1 MTVKRFARAG
11 ISSYVFIQGRSGA
24 VSAPSRWWV
33 ILVAFSAGAIGAGH
47 IGKVPAALPA
57 LRAEL
62 GLDLVIAGW
71 VVSIFSATG
80 MVLGTVAGLCSDR
93 FGHRAIVMG
102 GLMLV
107 AAGSAAGGIAW
118 DGMSLLA
125 ARFAEGLGF
134 LAVVVSAPSIISEA
148 AHPDDRRLAVGM
160 WGAFMPAGMA
170 ATLLAA
176 PWLLNSIGWRGIWFV
191 MAGLSLGWVAVM
203 AVVFRGEERSGPMA
217 RESAWRS
224 LAVTLKARGPWL
236 LALCFSFYTLSWLAL
251 MVWLPTFVVE
261 QRGGSVALAALLT
274 LIAVAINFPGNLLG
288 GWLLS
293 RGLGWARL
301 ITLGASAMVL
311 CGPPIFLDLL
321 PDAPRYGLCLVYSF
335 VSGFVPAG
343 VLGGAP
349 YFSPGARQ
357 IGTTNGLI
365 IQGSHLGQFLG
376 PPVVAVVVSLTGGWQ
391 AGAWVFVACGIGAL
405 AFAGLIA
412 LEEKRVVARQGS
424 SDSST
429 P

>member
-1 MTVKRFARAG
+1 MIF
-11 ISSYVFIQGRSGA
+11 
-24 VSAPSRWWV
+24 
-33 ILVAFSAGAIGAGH
+33 VAFSAGAIGAGH
-47 IGKVPAALPA
+47 IGKIPAALPA
-57 LRAEL
+57 MRAEL
-62 GLDLVIAGW
+62 GLDLVAAGW

-80 MVLGTVAGLCSDR
+80 MVLGTVAGVCSDR
-93 FGHRAIVMG
+93 FGHRAIAMG
-102 GLMLV
+102 GMVLV
-107 AAGSAAGGIAW
+107 AAGSLAGGFAW
-118 DGMSLLA
+118 DGASLLA

-134 LAVVVSAPSIISEA
+134 LAVVVSAPSIISES

-160 WGAFMPAGMA
+160 WGSFMPAGMA
-170 ATLLAA
+170 AALLAA
-176 PWLLNSIGWRGIWFV
+176 PWLLDHVGWRGTWFA
-191 MAGLSLGWVAVM
+191 MAALSLAWTAVM
-203 AVVFRGEERSGPMA
+203 AAVFRGADGGGTAP
-217 RESAWRS
+217 RESAWRN

-261 QRGGSVALAALLT
+261 QRGGSVGLAALLT

-293 RGLGWARL
+293 HGVGWARL

-311 CGPPIFLDLL
+311 CGPPIYLDLL
-321 PDAPRYGLCLVYSF
+321 PDAVRYGLCLVYSF
-335 VSGFVPAG
+335 VSGLVPAG

-376 PPVVAVVVSLTGGWQ
+376 PPAVAVAVSFTGGWQ

-405 AFAGLIA
+405 AFAALIGI
-412 LEEKRVVARQGS
+412 EEKRVSAGQGS
-424 SDSST
+424 SANRT

>member
-1 MTVKRFARAG
+1 
-11 ISSYVFIQGRSGA
+11 
-24 VSAPSRWWV
+24 V
-33 ILVAFSAGAIGAGH
+33 IFVAFSAGAIGAGH

-57 LRAEL
+57 VRAEL
-62 GLDLVIAGW
+62 GLDLVAAGW

-80 MVLGTVAGLCSDR
+80 MVLGTVAGVCSDR
-93 FGHRAIVMG
+93 FGHRAIAMG
-102 GLMLV
+102 GMVLV
-107 AAGSAAGGIAW
+107 AAGSFAGGFAW
-118 DGMSLLA
+118 DGGSLLA

-148 AHPDDRRLAVGM
+148 AHSDDRRLAVGM
-160 WGAFMPAGMA
+160 WGSYMPAGMA

-176 PWLLNSIGWRGIWFV
+176 PWLLNSAGWRGTWFV
-191 MAGLSLGWVAVM
+191 MAALSLAWVAVM
-203 AVVFRGEERSGPMA
+203 AVVFRGIDGRAAVP
-217 RESAWRS
+217 RENAWRN
-224 LAVTLKARGPWL
+224 LATTLKARGPWL
-236 LALCFSFYTLSWLAL
+236 LALCFSFYALSWLAL

-293 RGLGWARL
+293 HGMSWARL

-321 PDAPRYGLCLVYSF
+321 PDAPRYVLCLVYSF
-335 VSGFVPAG
+335 VSGLVPAG

-376 PPVVAVVVSLTGGWQ
+376 PPAVAVAVSLTGGWQ

-405 AFAGLIA
+405 AFAVLIGI
-412 LEEKRVVARQGS
+412 EERHVVARQGS
-424 SDSST
+424 SESNT

>member
-1 MTVKRFARAG
+1 MIF
-11 ISSYVFIQGRSGA
+11 
-24 VSAPSRWWV
+24 
-33 ILVAFSAGAIGAGH
+33 VAFSAGAIGAGH
-47 IGKVPAALPA
+47 IGKIPAALPA
-57 LRAEL
+57 IRAEL
-62 GLDLVIAGW
+62 GLDLVVAGW

-80 MVLGTVAGLCSDR
+80 MVLGTVAGVCSDR
-93 FGHRAIVMG
+93 FGHRALAMG
-102 GLMLV
+102 GMAL
-107 AAGSAAGGIAW
+107 AATGSLAGGFAW
-118 DGMSLLA
+118 DGASLLA

-134 LAVVVSAPSIISEA
+134 LAVVVSAPSIISES

-160 WGAFMPAGMA
+160 WGSFMPAGMA
-170 ATLLAA
+170 AALLAA
-176 PWLLNSIGWRGIWFV
+176 PWLLNSVGWRGTWFA
-191 MAGLSLGWVAVM
+191 MAALSLAWVAVM
-203 AVVFRGEERSGPMA
+203 AVVFRGADGGGMA
-217 RESAWRS
+217 PRESAWRN
-224 LAVTLKARGPWL
+224 LAITLKARGPWL

-261 QRGGSVALAALLT
+261 QRGGSVGLAALLT
-274 LIAVAINFPGNLLG
+274 LVAVAINFPGNLLG

-301 ITLGASAMVL
+301 IALGALAIVL
-311 CGPPIFLDLL
+311 CGPPIYLDLL
-321 PDAPRYGLCLVYSF
+321 PDAVRYGLCLVYSF
-335 VSGFVPAG
+335 VSGLVPAG

-376 PPVVAVVVSLTGGWQ
+376 PPAVAVAVSFTGGWQ

-405 AFAGLIA
+405 AFAALIGI
-412 LEEKRVVARQGS
+412 EEKRVIAGQGS
-424 SDSST
+424 SDSNT

>member
-1 MTVKRFARAG
+1 M
-11 ISSYVFIQGRSGA
+11 
-24 VSAPSRWWV
+24 SAPSRWWV
-33 ILVAFSAGAIGAGH
+33 ILIAFSAGAIGAGH
-47 IGKVPAALPA
+47 IGKIPAALPA
-57 LRAEL
+57 MRAEL
-62 GLDLVIAGW
+62 GLDLVAAGW

-80 MVLGTVAGLCSDR
+80 MVLGTVAGVCSDR
-93 FGHRAIVMG
+93 FGHSIIALG
-102 GLMLV
+102 GMVLV
-107 AAGSAAGGIAW
+107 AAGSLAGGFAW
-118 DGMSLLA
+118 NGVSLLA

-160 WGAFMPAGMA
+160 WGSFMPAGMGV
-170 ATLLAA
+170 TLLAA
-176 PWLLNSIGWRGIWFV
+176 PWLLEHVGWRGTWFV
-191 MAGLSLGWVAVM
+191 MAGLSLAWVAVM
-203 AVVFRGEERSGPMA
+203 AAVFRGVDGIGRTP
-217 RESAWRS
+217 RESAWQN
-224 LAVTLKARGPWL
+224 LAITLKARGPWL
-236 LALCFSFYTLSWLAL
+236 LSLCFSFYTLSWLAL

-321 PDAPRYGLCLVYSF
+321 PDAPRYGLCLVYSL
-335 VSGFVPAG
+335 VSGLVPAG

-349 YFSPGARQ
+349 YFSPGGRQ

-376 PPVVAVVVSLTGGWQ
+376 PPTVAVAVSLTGGWQ

-405 AFAGLIA
+405 AFAVLIGI
-412 LEEKRVVARQGS
+412 EEKRVVVRQGS

>member
-1 MTVKRFARAG
+1 M
-11 ISSYVFIQGRSGA
+11 
-24 VSAPSRWWV
+24 

-47 IGKVPAALPA
+47 IGKIPAALPA
-57 LRAEL
+57 IRAEL
-62 GLDLVIAGW
+62 GLDLVAAGW

-80 MVLGTVAGLCSDR
+80 MVLGTVAGVCSDR
-93 FGHRAIVMG
+93 FGHRAIAMG
-102 GLMLV
+102 GMVLV
-107 AAGSAAGGIAW
+107 AAGSLAGGFAW
-118 DGMSLLA
+118 DGTSLLA

-134 LAVVVSAPSIISEA
+134 LTVVVSAPSIISES

-160 WGAFMPAGMA
+160 WGSFMPAGMA
-170 ATLLAA
+170 AALLAA
-176 PWLLNSIGWRGIWFV
+176 PWLLDHVGWRGTWFA
-191 MAGLSLGWVAVM
+191 MAALSLAWTAVM
-203 AVVFRGEERSGPMA
+203 AAVFRGADGGGTAP
-217 RESAWRS
+217 RESAWRN
-224 LAVTLKARGPWL
+224 LAITLKARGPWL

-261 QRGGSVALAALLT
+261 QRGGSVGLAALLT

-293 RGLGWARL
+293 RGVGWARL
-301 ITLGASAMVL
+301 IALGASAMVL
-311 CGPPIFLDLL
+311 CGPPIYLDLL
-321 PDAPRYGLCLVYSF
+321 PDAVRYGLCLVYSF
-335 VSGFVPAG
+335 VSGLVPAG

-376 PPVVAVVVSLTGGWQ
+376 PPAVAVAVSLTGGWQ

-405 AFAGLIA
+405 AFAVLIGI
-412 LEEKRVVARQGS
+412 EEKRVIAGQGS
-424 SDSST
+424 SANRT

>member
-1 MTVKRFARAG
+1 V
-11 ISSYVFIQGRSGA
+11 IFI
-24 VSAPSRWWV
+24 
-33 ILVAFSAGAIGAGH
+33 AFSAGAISAGH
-47 IGKVPAALPA
+47 IGKIPAALPA
-57 LRAEL
+57 IRAEL

-80 MVLGTVAGLCSDR
+80 MVLGTVAGVCSDR
-93 FGHRAIVMG
+93 FGHCAIAMG
-102 GLMLV
+102 GMVLV
-107 AAGSAAGGIAW
+107 AAGSLAGGFAW
-118 DGMSLLA
+118 DGASLLA

-160 WGAFMPAGMA
+160 WGSFMPAGMA
-170 ATLLAA
+170 MTLLAA
-176 PWLLNSIGWRGIWFV
+176 PWLLNNAGWRGTWFV
-191 MAGLSLGWVAVM
+191 MAALSLAWVVVM
-203 AVVFRGEERSGPMA
+203 AIVFRGVDGGVAMP
-217 RESAWRS
+217 RESAWRN
-224 LAVTLKARGPWL
+224 LAITLRARGPWL

-274 LIAVAINFPGNLLG
+274 LVAVAINFPGNLLG

-293 RGLGWARL
+293 RGVGWARL
-301 ITLGASAMVL
+301 IALGASAMML
-311 CGPPIFLDLL
+311 CGPLIFLDLL
-321 PDAPRYGLCLVYSF
+321 PDVVRYGLCLVYSF
-335 VSGFVPAG
+335 VSGLVPAG

-376 PPVVAVVVSLTGGWQ
+376 PPTVAVAVSLTGGWQ

-405 AFAGLIA
+405 AFAALIGI
-412 LEEKRVVARQGS
+412 EEKRVTAGQGS
-424 SDSST
+424 SASRT